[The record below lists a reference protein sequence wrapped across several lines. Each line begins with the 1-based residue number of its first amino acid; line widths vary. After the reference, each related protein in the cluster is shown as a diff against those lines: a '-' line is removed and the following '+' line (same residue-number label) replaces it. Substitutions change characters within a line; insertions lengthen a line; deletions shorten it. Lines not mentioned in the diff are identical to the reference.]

1 VGTQDVVCMAVPR
14 TTALCTSL
22 RSEQVVIVLQC
33 CHANNILRRFNG
45 RNTTVVLHV
54 NLRAGK
60 RLLIRMHLS
69 RFRNPCH
76 QLIVIQRTGLVAQLQ
91 LVHTTIKPNDFP
103 EVGKRLFKPIRR
115 RKMIFLGCYAGW
127 WLWCKTPSQNLLWV
141 ALQRTRG
148 PLLRPQIHWAV
159 VTIKESLGC
168 SPTTQVQCRL

>member
-1 VGTQDVVCMAVPR
+1 MAVPR
-14 TTALCTSL
+14 TTVLCTSL
-22 RSEQVVIVLQC
+22 RSEQVVIVLQY

-45 RNTTVVLHV
+45 RNTTAVLHV

-115 RKMIFLGCYAGW
+115 RKMIFLGCYARW
-127 WLWCKTPSQNLLWV
+127 WLWIKGGAHGHGPYPITNGERTLLSAW
-141 ALQRTRG
+141 LKQGRDW
-148 PLLRPQIHWAV
+148 LML
-159 VTIKESLGC
+159 
-168 SPTTQVQCRL
+168 

>member
-1 VGTQDVVCMAVPR
+1 MTFLGCYAGWWLWCKTPSQNLLWVA
-14 TTALCTSL
+14 
-22 RSEQVVIVLQC
+22 LQC

-76 QLIVIQRTGLVAQLQ
+76 QLIVIQRTGLASQLQ

-103 EVGKRLFKPIRR
+103 ESGKRLIKPIRR
-115 RKMIFLGCYAGW
+115 RKMIFLGCCAGW

-141 ALQRTRG
+141 ALQRIRG
-148 PLLRPQIHWAV
+148 PLLRPHIHRAM
-159 VTIKESLGC
+159 VTIKESFGC